1 MLPTELIIANVLH
14 KIAGNAVRV
23 DKLMTSMGVTE
34 SQIMEAVARDILAH
48 IANQARLD
56 LVLKAI
62 AAAGGPADA
71 GELSARFKAV
81 QEMHKSESTRT

>member
-1 MLPTELIIANVLH
+1 MLPVELIVANVLH
-14 KIAGNAVRV
+14 RIGSRAIKLDTLFRNAGV
-23 DKLMTSMGVTE
+23 KETE
-34 SQIMEAVARDILAH
+34 IHEAVARDILAH

-81 QEMHKSESTRT
+81 QEMHKSDATR

>member
-1 MLPTELIIANVLH
+1 MMPVELIVANVLH
-14 KIAGNAVRV
+14 RIGSRASKLENVFRNAGVK
-23 DKLMTSMGVTE
+23 DSE
-34 SQIMEAVARDILAH
+34 IHEAVARDILTH
-48 IANQARLD
+48 IANEARLD

-81 QEMHKSESTRT
+81 QEMHKSSP

>member
-1 MLPTELIIANVLH
+1 MLPTELIVANVLH
-14 KIAGNAVRV
+14 RIAERTAQLAPMFR
-23 DKLMTSMGVTE
+23 SAGVKE
-34 SQIMEAVARDILAH
+34 NQILEVTARDILCH
-48 IANQARLD
+48 IASEARLD

-81 QEMHKSESTRT
+81 QEIHAPERK